1 MATLRILG
9 LTTAA
14 LLSGTAAHAADM
26 PMPEPVPVE
35 VAPAVESG
43 GWYLRG
49 DLGFSNQAV
58 DDLDNALYHN
68 GTTTNLAHVQ
78 KSFDAA
84 PFGGVGVG
92 YQFNQW
98 FRMDLT
104 GEYRAS
110 ANFHGMDTFSGVFDR
125 GGVATAGTGVD
136 VYTGRKYE
144 MTGLVNAYFD
154 LGTWHNITPFV
165 GAGVGVSRNTIA
177 DFTDSG
183 QNVAGGTTATSVA
196 YGRDSSKVSFAWAL
210 MAGAGYQVAPGLTV
224 EAAYRYINLGKAQ
237 SGDLVAY
244 DGTNTVYNPMKFKD
258 ITSNDFKFGLRWAL
272 GGPVAAPLDAP
283 LMRKY

>member
-1 MATLRILG
+1 MATLRILC

-14 LLSGTAAHAADM
+14 LLSGTAAYAADM
-26 PMPEPVPVE
+26 PMPEPVPME

-49 DLGFSNQAV
+49 DLGFSNQMV
-58 DDLDNALYHN
+58 DSVDNSQYSTLTSLD
-68 GTTTNLAHVQ
+68 Q
-78 KSFDAA
+78 KQKGFDAA

-104 GEYRAS
+104 GEYRGRATY
-110 ANFHGMDTFSGVFDR
+110 HGMDLITYSNAGVP
-125 GGVATAGTGVD
+125 TTGVD
-136 VYTGRKYE
+136 VYSGSKSE
-144 MTGLVNAYFD
+144 ITGLVNAYFD

-165 GAGVGVSRNTIA
+165 GAGIGVSRNTIS
-177 DFTDSG
+177 DFTDMG
-183 QNVAGGTTATSVA
+183 QNVPTGGGATTTSIA
-196 YGRDSSKVSFAWAL
+196 YGDTTSKTSFAWAL

-237 SGDLVAY
+237 SGDLVAF
-244 DGTNTVYNPMKFKD
+244 DGTNASVNPMKFKD
-258 ITSNDFKFGLRWAL
+258 ITSNDFKLGIRWAL
-272 GGPVAAPLDAP
+272 GGPVAAPLEAP
-283 LMRKY
+283 LMRRY